1 MHRFREEL
9 TSIRSLKKSPQRFL
23 DIMRASKYNVTNK
36 LGNHLRLIEG
46 CLQPDRGKPDLL
58 PSGKKNPIE
67 LIHRLHKEGLKT
79 DPGFLS
85 NALSVCCSERAVNI
99 GIQIHCLVMKNGCL
113 TNVYVGSSLVS
124 LYSKC
129 GSLEVA
135 HNLFEEMPIKNVV
148 SWTTVIHG
156 FSQVFQV
163 DVCLKLYME
172 MLNHALMPN
181 DYTFTSLLSACT
193 GSGCFGQAKSVHCQT
208 ICTGLESHVHVSNAL
223 ISMYCKGGDV
233 EDAHYIFQ
241 KMNDKDLV
249 SWNSM
254 ISGYAQHG
262 LAPQAIDLF
271 EQMKDKRVKPDSIT
285 FLGIL
290 SACRHAG
297 LVEQGWFYFNSM
309 ALYDEKPRIDHF
321 SCIVDLLGRAGRI
334 EEAHDMIKKMC
345 VSPNGVIWGSLL
357 MSSRLHGNAEV
368 GIEAAENRLMLEPG
382 SRATHLQLANLYASI
397 GLWHEAARV
406 RKEMKSKWL
415 KIESGCSWIEIRNE
429 IHCFR
434 VEDGSFAEWIEVVP
448 VMYILADHMRDHGKE
463 TISELYCN

>member
-208 ICTGLESHVHVSNAL
+208 ICT
-223 ISMYCKGGDV
+223 
-233 EDAHYIFQ
+233 
-241 KMNDKDLV
+241 
-249 SWNSM
+249 
-254 ISGYAQHG
+254 GYAQHG

>member
-9 TSIRSLKKSPQRFL
+9 TSIRSLQKSPQRFL

-36 LGNHLRLIEG
+36 PGNHLRLIEG

-58 PSGKKNPIE
+58 PSGKENPIE
-67 LIHRLHKEGLKT
+67 LIRRLHKEGLKT

-208 ICTGLESHVHVSNAL
+208 ICTG
-223 ISMYCKGGDV
+223 
-233 EDAHYIFQ
+233 
-241 KMNDKDLV
+241 
-249 SWNSM
+249 
-254 ISGYAQHG
+254 YAQHG

-297 LVEQGWFYFNSM
+297 LFEQGWFYFNSM

-321 SCIVDLLGRAGRI
+321 SCIVDLLGRAGRV

>member
-1 MHRFREEL
+1 MSLINRETIFAL
-9 TSIRSLKKSPQRFL
+9 
-23 DIMRASKYNVTNK
+23 
-36 LGNHLRLIEG
+36 LRDAFNRIE
-46 CLQPDRGKPDLL
+46 
-58 PSGKKNPIE
+58 
-67 LIHRLHKEGLKT
+67 
-79 DPGFLS
+79 
-85 NALSVCCSERAVNI
+85 
-99 GIQIHCLVMKNGCL
+99 
-113 TNVYVGSSLVS
+113 
-124 LYSKC
+124 
-129 GSLEVA
+129 
-135 HNLFEEMPIKNVV
+135 
-148 SWTTVIHG
+148 
-156 FSQVFQV
+156 V

-208 ICTGLESHVHVSNAL
+208 ICTG
-223 ISMYCKGGDV
+223 
-233 EDAHYIFQ
+233 
-241 KMNDKDLV
+241 
-249 SWNSM
+249 
-254 ISGYAQHG
+254 YAQHG

-297 LVEQGWFYFNSM
+297 LFEQGWFYFNSM

-321 SCIVDLLGRAGRI
+321 SCIVDLLGRAGRV